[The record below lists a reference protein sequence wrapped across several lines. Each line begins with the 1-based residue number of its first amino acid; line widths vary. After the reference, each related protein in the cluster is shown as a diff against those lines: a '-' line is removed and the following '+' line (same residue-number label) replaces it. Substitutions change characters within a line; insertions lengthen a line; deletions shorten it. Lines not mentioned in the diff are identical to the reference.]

1 MQTGDAEAR
10 PSREERRERGR
21 EVRER
26 IRRTEH
32 ADWSPGSRRDPL
44 AVLAAHAA
52 LGQTDLVAARHGR
65 MLASPLAYSRGAAAV
80 MAADLAGSPDT
91 GITVQLCGDA
101 HVASFAVLL
110 PPDRRPVVD
119 VDDVDET
126 LPGPF
131 EWDVKRLVAS
141 LVLAARQRG
150 LRPAAARQVAAS
162 AASAYTEAVARAV
175 HLGTLDVWF
184 RRVEVDE
191 LLPLVRRRARQRSDD
206 PAVAPRRRTT
216 LRPIDKLT
224 SAADGRRRFVEDR
237 PVLVPLDDEVTAR
250 TVEAVVESY
259 RDGLPDDRRHLLGR
273 FAVVD
278 AAREVTGVG
287 GVGRPA
293 FLVLLQGGDDEPL
306 VLRVKQAGRSVL
318 EHHLPVSKYA
328 HHGRRVVEGRRLAQ
342 AADDVF
348 LGWATD
354 DRHVHDYYVRQ
365 LWDQKAV
372 ADLETVT
379 PTGLEALGRLCG
391 AALAR
396 AHARSGDA
404 ALIDGYLGNGKPFVD
419 ALGTFAERY
428 ADQTEDDHARF
439 VQAVADGQVEAALE
453 E

>member
-1 MQTGDAEAR
+1 MQTGDVEAR
-10 PSREERRERGR
+10 PSREERRELGR

-44 AVLAAHAA
+44 AVLAAHDAER
-52 LGQTDLVAARHGR
+52 QSELVALRHGR
-65 MLASPLAYSRGAAAV
+65 MLASPLAYYRGAGAV

-101 HVASFAVLL
+101 HVANFAVFVA
-110 PPDRRPVVD
+110 PDRQLVFD
-119 VDDVDET
+119 VSDFDET

-141 LVLAARQRG
+141 LVLAARHRG
-150 LRPAAARQVAAS
+150 LRPAAARQVAA
-162 AASAYTEAVARAV
+162 AAAAAYTEAIARAL

-191 LLPLVRRRARQRSDD
+191 LLPLMRRRARQRSDD
-206 PAVAPRRRTT
+206 PVAPPRRRVT
-216 LRPIDKLT
+216 LRPTDKLT
-224 SAADGRRRFVEDR
+224 SVVDGRRRFVDDP
-237 PVLVPLDDEVTAR
+237 PVLVPLDESTAR
-250 TVEAVVESY
+250 NVQAVLESY
-259 RDGLPDDRRHLLGR
+259 RDALPDDRRHLLGR
-273 FAVVD
+273 FACGDVAHEVV
-278 AAREVTGVG
+278 GVG
-287 GVGRPA
+287 AVGRPA

-306 VLRVKQAGRSVL
+306 VLRVKQAGRSAL

-328 HHGRRVVEGRRLAQ
+328 HHGRRVVEGQRLVQ
-342 AADDVF
+342 AANDVF

-365 LWDQKAV
+365 LWDQRAV
-372 ADLETVT
+372 ADLDTIT

-391 AALAR
+391 AVLAR

-428 ADQTEDDHARF
+428 ADQTEEDHARF
-439 VQAVADGQVEAALE
+439 AQAVADGQIEAVEE
-453 E
+453 